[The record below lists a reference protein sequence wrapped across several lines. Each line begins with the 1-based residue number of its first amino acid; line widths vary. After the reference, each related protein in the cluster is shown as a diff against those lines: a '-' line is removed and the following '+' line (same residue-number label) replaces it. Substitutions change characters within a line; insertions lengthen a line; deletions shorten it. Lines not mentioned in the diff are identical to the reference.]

1 MKKLLL
7 PLLALTLLFQLASAQ
22 EHFSGINMSKRV
34 GILNATVNPAELGN
48 LSNKYEINLLNF
60 SSTVSNNKISFQ
72 DIIKDEDLE
81 EKLFT
86 GSEPVNMRID
96 VNVLGPSFAMQVNKW
111 TFGFASVA
119 NVKTNVIDVN
129 VDLGNAINNDI
140 LGLAQINADYNQR
153 LNAVAWSELG
163 LNVAR
168 QFEVTANHIV
178 TGGVNLRLLFPGSYM
193 NLGISN
199 LNGTLYS
206 NPTNGNIELTNATAQ
221 LNIAYSGFLGEDF
234 TNTDDYSKILFSGG
248 INGFA
253 TDFGAT
259 YQWKPTDEEYKLKVG
274 FAVRNMGSLTFK
286 SENNVD
292 NQYNLNI
299 DATQLE
305 SLDLSQFDDIESIED
320 VEKIL
325 VDSGV
330 IEIEESQEDF
340 TIKLPT
346 VVNLYADYRFTNKWH
361 LSAHLQQKTTDDTEN
376 DITTAQNTFTV
387 TPRFSG
393 KNFEV
398 MIPFTQNEI
407 SDFTTGFGLRF
418 RGFLLGSGS
427 IISAVINDSTQ
438 ADFYFG
444 FRVGI

>member
-1 MKKLLL
+1 
-7 PLLALTLLFQLASAQ
+7 
-22 EHFSGINMSKRV
+22 
-34 GILNATVNPAELGN
+34 
-48 LSNKYEINLLNF
+48 
-60 SSTVSNNKISFQ
+60 
-72 DIIKDEDLE
+72 
-81 EKLFT
+81 
-86 GSEPVNMRID
+86 MRID
-96 VNVLGPSFAMQVNKW
+96 INVLGPSFAMQVNKW

-119 NVKTNVIDVN
+119 NIKTNVIDVN

-140 LGLAQINADYNQR
+140 IGLTQLNANYNQR

-168 QFEVTANHIV
+168 QFEITANHIV

-199 LNGTLYS
+199 LNGTLYT

-299 DATQLE
+299 DASQFE

-330 IEIEESQEDF
+330 IEIEESEEDF
-340 TIKLPT
+340 TITLPT
-346 VVNLYADYRFTNKWH
+346 VVNLYADYRFTKKWH

-418 RGFLLGSGS
+418 RGFFLGSGS
-427 IISAVINDSTQ
+427 IISAFINDSTQ